1 VHAKRSAYTYRVRVK
16 GLRLLASKRRLA
28 GTINQQR
35 ERLCVLR
42 PQVPRYQPPSEI
54 VNTRTTIP
62 YRERRL
68 LARKSRVRLEKP
80 IVRLSYVPDPNG
92 THFIRI
98 MRRKAYRLDEDGN
111 VRAGYRV
118 EVPNRPKGER
128 RALKWA
134 VRKGKRED
142 RIDLIRQVESFGDS
156 GADPERERQYGVRDS
171 VYDNECIPESAP
183 KGHDPLKGNYDSTGW
198 LNRGEGVFG
207 DSGWR
212 RDPGLGWPDD
222 PRQADEAFAKAKRE
236 REAKEKMERRY
247 ETSFSRR
254 VLKPGEEWLCEKHE
268 LLLTSF
274 GPRRCPWCPEPSTDP
289 SPVAELIVRDPL
301 LWCGTHGE
309 DLTMT
314 CSACRKIKRHR
325 ATLENDE

>member
-1 VHAKRSAYTYRVRVK
+1 MHAKRSAYTYRTRVK
-16 GLRLLASKRRLA
+16 GLRFLASKRRLA

-42 PQVPRYQPPSEI
+42 PQVPRYQSPSEI
-54 VNTRTTIP
+54 VKLRTTIS
-62 YRERRL
+62 YREKRL
-68 LARKSRVRLEKP
+68 LARKSRIRLAPDVGLK
-80 IVRLSYVPDPNG
+80 YVPDPDG

-98 MRRKAYRLDEDGN
+98 PRRKAHRLDEDGN
-111 VRAGYRV
+111 VRLGYRV
-118 EVPNRPKGER
+118 EVPNRPRGER
-128 RALKWA
+128 RGLKWA

-142 RIDLIRQVESFGDS
+142 RADLVRQVETFGNE
-156 GADPERERQYGVRDS
+156 GADLERERQYGIRDS
-171 VYDNECIPESAP
+171 DYDNECIPESAP
-183 KGHDPLKGNYDSTGW
+183 KEHDPLAGNYGSTGW
-198 LNRGEGVFG
+198 VHRGEGLFG

-212 RDPGLGWPDD
+212 RDPRLGWPDD

-236 REAKEKMERRY
+236 RESKEEELRKYQVML
-247 ETSFSRR
+247 SHK
-254 VLKPGEEWLCEKHE
+254 VLKPGEEWLCEKHK
-268 LLLTSF
+268 LRKTSF

-289 SPVAELIVRDPL
+289 STSAELIIRDPL

-325 ATLENDE
+325 ATLEGNE

>member
-1 VHAKRSAYTYRVRVK
+1 VHAKRSAYTYRTRVK
-16 GLRLLASKRRLA
+16 GFRLLASKRRLA

-92 THFIRI
+92 THWIRI
-98 MRRKAYRLDEDGN
+98 PRRKAHRLDEDGN
-111 VRAGYRV
+111 VREGYRV
-118 EVPNRPKGER
+118 RVPNRPKGER

-142 RIDLIRQVESFGDS
+142 RIDLIRQVESFGDV
-156 GADPERERQYGVRDS
+156 GADLERERQYGTRDS
-171 VYDNECIPESAP
+171 VFDNECVPESAP
-183 KGHDPLKGNYDSTGW
+183 EKHDPLAGNYGSTGW
-198 LNRGEGVFG
+198 LHRGEGLFG
-207 DSGWR
+207 DSGWV
-212 RDPGLGWPDD
+212 RDPRLGWPDD

-236 REAKEKMERRY
+236 REAKEKMERKY
-247 ETSFSRR
+247 ESSFSRR
-254 VLKPGEEWLCEKHE
+254 VLKPGEEWLCEKHS
-268 LLLTSF
+268 LLKTSF

-289 SPVAELIVRDPL
+289 SPVAETIIRDPL
-301 LWCGTHGE
+301 LWCETHGE
-309 DLTMT
+309 DLAMT
-314 CSACRKIKRHR
+314 CSSCRKIKRHR
-325 ATLENDE
+325 ATLEED